1 MVTETAEK
9 KWIVKIG
16 LNSSGDTDV
25 RQEIYRHFVDKL
37 EGLGLDVELR
47 QSGIMSDDACEVL
60 VEVSSPEEGNTF
72 YELSTAADVE
82 RVIKKHLIGGR
93 RISEM
98 AVAVDSI
105 DRICVKDKDKDKD
118 EADSRSSSLRID
130 ARQWKEAMD
139 LLGIGIFMAV
149 PIIGGVAIGLW
160 LDNMWDTRPFVMI
173 IGALVGTAIGFFGAY
188 RTISLIINRK

>member
-16 LNSSGDTDV
+16 LNSSGDIDM
-25 RQEIYRHFVDKL
+25 RQEVYRHFVDKL

-82 RVIKKHLIGGR
+82 CVIKKHLIGGR
-93 RISEM
+93 RIPEM

-105 DRICVKDKDKDKD
+105 DRICVKDKD

-160 LDNMWDTRPFVMI
+160 LDNMWNTKPLIMI
-173 IGALVGTAIGFFGAY
+173 VGALVGTAIGFLGAY